1 MFFDLMLLIGKTAP
15 RIFIRNMSNIG
26 GSRKPGKVS
35 SWQIHDALSTV
46 FLCENGNPDTVYGTG
61 KV

>member
-26 GSRKPGKVS
+26 GSRKPEKVS
-35 SWQIHDALSTV
+35 PWQIHGALSTV
-46 FLCENGNPDTVYGTG
+46 LLCENGNPDTVYATG